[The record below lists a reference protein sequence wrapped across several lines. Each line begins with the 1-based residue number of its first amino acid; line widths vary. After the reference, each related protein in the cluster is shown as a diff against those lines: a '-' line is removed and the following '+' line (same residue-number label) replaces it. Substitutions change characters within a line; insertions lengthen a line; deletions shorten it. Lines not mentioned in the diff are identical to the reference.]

1 MTTDTVSVFEASLHG
16 HGVGMTHVRKNNLQE
31 KLEQVIEHPTVGIP
45 LPFSNTDLP
54 ETVTLNPTP
63 RELTAAKTGV
73 TAAAL
78 GIADYGTIVLDSSA
92 DGTEPISLFPERH
105 VAVLSAND
113 IVVDMEAAFDH
124 MAESIGSERRSV
136 ILATGPSA
144 TADMGALVTGAHGPK
159 HVHVLLLED
168 DA

>member
-1 MTTDTVSVFEASLHG
+1 MSTDTVSVFEASLRDQD
-16 HGVGMTHVRKNNLQE
+16 VEMTPVRKNTLE
-31 KLEQVIEHPTVGIP
+31 KELEQVIDPPTVGVP
-45 LPFSNTDLP
+45 LPFSDLDLP

-73 TAAAL
+73 TAAEL
-78 GIADYGTIVLDSSA
+78 GIADYGTIVLDVSA

-105 VAVLSAND
+105 VAIISAND
-113 IVVDMEAAFDH
+113 IVDDMAVAFDR
-124 MAESIGSERRSV
+124 MAESMTADRRSV

-159 HVHVLLLED
+159 DVHVLLLED
-168 DA
+168 EG